1 MLWEHNFNLENGHE
15 ACKNLVFAWQN
26 ATMIRARK
34 RLKEDGTKA
43 KVEEKL
49 NFMILEF
56 NKGAKKII
64 VSHSRIHE
72 DEKRFTDD
80 KEVKVRKTR

>member
-1 MLWEHNFNLENGHE
+1 
-15 ACKNLVFAWQN
+15 
-26 ATMIRARK
+26 
-34 RLKEDGTKA
+34 
-43 KVEEKL
+43 
-49 NFMILEF
+49 MILEF

-80 KEVKVRKTR
+80 KEVKVRKTREKTSSKMAKNINSNLEKTTLGDLGALSLLKKDMEKKEKEGKK